1 VVAGVDTEV
10 EHVRTDVAVTTMA
23 ETVTTAGFG
32 LHVGPVGE
40 TTAARLTEPEN
51 PFTLV
56 TVIVVEESDDPA
68 GIVKDA

>member
-1 VVAGVDTEV
+1 MAGVETAV
-10 EHVRTDVAVTTMA
+10 EHVRIDVAVTTVA
-23 ETVTTAGFG
+23 ETVTIAGFG
-32 LHVGPVGE
+32 VHVGPVGE

-51 PFTLV
+51 PFALV